1 MAIRSTFAGLNTMYR
16 GISSNRLSL
25 DTVGHNI
32 TNASTPGYSRQ
43 SVNLVTTNADTV
55 YTVNGQQLIGTGDDA
70 ASITRARNVYADKQY
85 WKENGTNSYYT
96 MAQTNY
102 QKVEAI
108 FNDSNNTGIEK
119 SLADF
124 YSSWTDLSSNA
135 SMSTPNN
142 RTTVIS
148 RGQALASRLSTATT
162 QMQSQVKANYDDI
175 TANVTKVNE
184 ITDQI
189 VSLNKN
195 IASIEATGANAN
207 DLRDSRDSLVDT
219 LSGYMSVNVYEDPS
233 NGMYTIVSN
242 GASMVS
248 GVSKLNLKMSAGVA
262 NSTYGVTDY
271 NIEIAETGT
280 TFNAGSGTL
289 QAEVD
294 AVAKDKGYMDQ
305 VANMAAFLMTTFND
319 QHKAGYG
326 ITNSAVDPA
335 KTNINFYGDNDT
347 TYTWNDTDKEVTA
360 TPSGGGSSVK
370 LKGVQIVSALTVNS
384 KLTGSDGVSY
394 VAACGGKT
402 TGTGTGTIGGGSVA
416 DSYNVL
422 TVPSGAPSEYT
433 LVDSTH
439 IQIIGGSLVAFAN
452 PITLKTGD
460 KISISTV
467 GNQQTVTISTPNG
480 TADGSNA
487 TLVSTLFNTD
497 QASTVN
503 PITNRAIGT
512 VSLNS
517 YYNASMTQMG
527 VDATAVNDKV
537 SSQETIMTQ
546 VQTWRSSTSGVNWD
560 EELTNMIKYQQ
571 GFSACSRCLNTMD
584 EMLDK
589 LINSTGTVGR

>member
-85 WKENGTNSYYT
+85 WKENGANSYYT

-162 QMQSQVKANYDDI
+162 QMQSQVKANYDDLS
-175 TANVTKVNE
+175 ANVTKVNE

-262 NSTYGVTDY
+262 NNTYGVTDY

-305 VANMAAFLMTTFND
+305 VSNMAAFLMTTFND

-326 ITNSAVDPA
+326 ITNSAVDPD
-335 KTNINFYGDNDT
+335 KTNINFYGDNST
-347 TYTWNDTDKEVTA
+347 TYTWDNTQQAVIA
-360 TPSGGGSSVK
+360 TPSVGSPVT
-370 LKGVQIVSALTVNS
+370 LKGVQIVSALAVNS
-384 KLTGSDGVSY
+384 KLTDSDGVSY

-402 TGTGTGTIGGGSVA
+402 LGTGTGTISPPPPS
-416 DSYNVL
+416 DSYSVL
-422 TVPSGAPSEYT
+422 TVPSTGYT
-433 LVDSTH
+433 LVNATH
-439 IQIIGGSLVAFAN
+439 IQIGSGPVIALDN
-452 PITLKTGD
+452 SITLTKGD
-460 KISISTV
+460 KIAVKVV
-467 GNQQTVTISTPNG
+467 GNKQTVTVSTPNG

-503 PITNRAIGT
+503 PVTDRAIGT

-527 VDATAVNDKV
+527 VDSTAVNDKV